1 MRVQAGYRGRL
12 GVEVGVFVAVDHLR
26 RAGRLTIEQE
36 ALYLDIDDWFNEHLA
51 NPGFYADGNSV
62 GAVTWFRHPVPEQM
76 RPDCRQP
83 QAKNTGLRAARHR

>member
-1 MRVQAGYRGRL
+1 MPVRAGDHRRVGNKQGYVRVQAGYRGRL

-36 ALYLDIDDWFNEHLA
+36 ALYLDIDDWFNEHLP

-62 GAVTWFRHPVPEQM
+62 GAVTWFRHPVPEHM
-76 RPDCRQP
+76 RQ
-83 QAKNTGLRAARHR
+83 